1 MVGFPALLCAL
12 FVAAPDPGTSAP
24 PPPVVDVAVRCPD
37 ADVVW
42 ASVTALVGAARL
54 PPVDRRPTLRIDDL
68 GPRYRV
74 AIAGRSREVADETRD
89 CGRRAQVAAVFVALT
104 LVPPEGP
111 APDAPPPAPAP
122 SPPKRLA
129 VRLEAAPSLGAT
141 LLAAQDRA
149 ALAGGLVRV
158 ALGAGR
164 LAALAGVG
172 ATFGAQEDD
181 APGHVRE
188 RRFSADAGAR
198 LGWRGPRL
206 EAGLDLE
213 AVAAWVDVTPSGGA
227 SKGTVDLGGRL
238 GGILALGHGRV
249 LPILGF
255 SMDINPLPRA
265 LAFEPDGVVGHTSWL
280 RAAGFVGLAVHL

>member
-12 FVAAPDPGTSAP
+12 FVATPDPGRSAP
-24 PPPVVDVAVRCPD
+24 PPPVVDAAVRCPD
-37 ADVVW
+37 PDVVW
-42 ASVTALVGAARL
+42 TSVTALVGATRL
-54 PPVDRRPTLRIDDL
+54 PPTDKRPTLQIDDL
-68 GPRYRV
+68 GARYRV

-111 APDAPPPAPAP
+111 APDLPPPPPTP
-122 SPPKRLA
+122 SSPKWLA
-129 VRLEAAPSLGAT
+129 VRLEAAPSLGAS

-158 ALGAGR
+158 ALGGGR
-164 LAALAGVG
+164 LAALLGVD
-172 ATFGAQEDD
+172 ASFGAPEDN
-181 APGHVRE
+181 APGRIEE

-213 AVAAWVDVTPSGGA
+213 AVAAWLEVAPSGGGA
-227 SKGTVDLGGRL
+227 KGTIDLGGRL
-238 GGILALGHGRV
+238 GGILAFGHGRFM
-249 LPILGF
+249 PILGF
-255 SMDINPLPRA
+255 SIDISPLPRA

-280 RAAGFVGLAVHL
+280 RTGGFVGVAVHL